1 MGIPVIQLSN
11 VQDIQVRFTAFDSP
25 VWRARLWVNPYIKHL
40 PFMADTDK
48 NYNKYA
54 ITVND
59 IIIDFEKYL
68 KVDDYES
75 LRSIDNTWML
85 DVNDN
90 SCLLIHFKQH
100 NPPSRFLS
108 LKSGV
113 ALGFSYGN
121 PVKSGEMKT
130 YPLILDIPAVEDT
143 ADNFMY
149 KRMEFSSGNVVIDNS
164 SGILDDLV
172 ELFGNDLTLLSYT
185 AEQRMEVIRQ
195 YFIESYTI
203 GLNEVK
209 LSVKDKR
216 SRLTFKAPNT
226 FYTKE
231 EFPHIEDGL
240 INKVIQDAYGYCRG
254 VAGTC
259 VNRNQIYEDYNAEP
273 KKFNDWFRFKFARK
287 ITSIENVMVN
297 MSDIWTEVFPGLG
310 VFSSDTSEQGTDNS
324 YKTTNLNPIRI
335 LTADAYGNY
344 TIPMPVVKF
353 GGDNVTT
360 ADANNLPDNNGI
372 IEIWWSQAMKD
383 NPGHLERRN
392 GNPNK
397 VKMTGVF
404 VDLHSPGDIVKDL
417 IIHYG
422 KILYEISYFNLEE
435 WEKEMAGGKNIGI
448 CLDSSQDIYSWV
460 EKIQNGS
467 MLGFQLLIY
476 RNLFSAR
483 VDNPNREETFN
494 IHWSEILNRNEIE
507 PELNGDNYATFSTI
521 NYNKEYTDNEYLTVI
536 DQSYRLAVLNIYKYE
551 KEYTNDCYLVNE
563 EDVKRK
569 GRIILENFMQVRPI
583 FKNIKLDGLRWEEI
597 QLFSTGWIDFS
608 IELPRQMKIIQK
620 YMKKR
625 NFMGKLRV
633 KVIGC
638 RRDLKQDKIYID
650 VIQCDKLEALDED

>member
-1 MGIPVIQLSN
+1 
-11 VQDIQVRFTAFDSP
+11 
-25 VWRARLWVNPYIKHL
+25 
-40 PFMADTDK
+40 
-48 NYNKYA
+48 
-54 ITVND
+54 
-59 IIIDFEKYL
+59 
-68 KVDDYES
+68 
-75 LRSIDNTWML
+75 
-85 DVNDN
+85 
-90 SCLLIHFKQH
+90 
-100 NPPSRFLS
+100 
-108 LKSGV
+108 
-113 ALGFSYGN
+113 
-121 PVKSGEMKT
+121 
-130 YPLILDIPAVEDT
+130 
-143 ADNFMY
+143 
-149 KRMEFSSGNVVIDNS
+149 
-164 SGILDDLV
+164 
-172 ELFGNDLTLLSYT
+172 
-185 AEQRMEVIRQ
+185 
-195 YFIESYTI
+195 
-203 GLNEVK
+203 
-209 LSVKDKR
+209 
-216 SRLTFKAPNT
+216 
-226 FYTKE
+226 
-231 EFPHIEDGL
+231 
-240 INKVIQDAYGYCRG
+240 
-254 VAGTC
+254 
-259 VNRNQIYEDYNAEP
+259 
-273 KKFNDWFRFKFARK
+273 
-287 ITSIENVMVN
+287 
-297 MSDIWTEVFPGLG
+297 
-310 VFSSDTSEQGTDNS
+310 
-324 YKTTNLNPIRI
+324 
-335 LTADAYGNY
+335 
-344 TIPMPVVKF
+344 MPVVKF
-353 GGDNVTT
+353 GGDNITT

-372 IEIWWSQAMKD
+372 IEIWWSQALKD

-404 VDLHSPGDIVKDL
+404 VDLHTPGDIVKDL
-417 IIHYG
+417 IIYYG

-435 WEKEMAGGKNIGI
+435 WEKEMAGGKDIGI

-536 DQSYRLAVLNIYKYE
+536 DQSYRLAVLNVYKYE

-633 KVIGC
+633 KIIGC

-650 VIQCDKLEALDED
+650 VIQCDKLEALNEDES